1 MEVFRK
7 AGLWVRGKGNSKK
20 TLKWTFLWLPSRRG
34 GDPGRLVM
42 LIFIVLP
49 IATMAA
55 ACLLLSPWQEKCD
68 WLDWEHWRG
77 GFQQATLNSQIS
89 REVVGVGTEGLP
101 LKEEV

>member
-1 MEVFRK
+1 MGVLAGLSCGEFSCVEVFRK

-68 WLDWEHWRG
+68 WLDWEHWG
-77 GFQQATLNSQIS
+77 GVSTSY
-89 REVVGVGTEGLP
+89 P
-101 LKEEV
+101 